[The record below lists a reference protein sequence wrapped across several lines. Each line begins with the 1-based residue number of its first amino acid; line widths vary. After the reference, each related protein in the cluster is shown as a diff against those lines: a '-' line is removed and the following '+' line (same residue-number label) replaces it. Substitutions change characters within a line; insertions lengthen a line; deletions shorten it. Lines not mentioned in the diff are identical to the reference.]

1 MRKIII
7 AILSLLSLQTFASNR
22 YFSSAGS
29 DAANGLTP
37 ATAYATITKFNSIFS
52 SLSPGDTC
60 FFRSGDTWKG
70 VQMLPNR
77 SGSSG
82 SPIVITSYSTGAL
95 PIISGGVT
103 LASWSSVGSGIWK
116 SSLSVRPAVVVI
128 NGVQVKEGR
137 YPNSSTT
144 DAGWLNADAVS
155 SNHLTS
161 SGLTGQTGLV
171 GADVVTRNG
180 RFTIDRF
187 TITSQV
193 GTTIG
198 FPGNI
203 DVDYGFFIT
212 NKLSTL
218 DQYGE
223 WFYNDATDELYVY
236 FGGAG
241 STSVT
246 VSNLNNVLTVD
257 SRSYLKF
264 VNISFQF
271 GQTTAAN
278 PLVKLDDNDNISF
291 INCEFKYSGKTA
303 ILAGYSTNGN
313 TNLTISGCLI
323 QDINCSGIMIYGNVS
338 NDNLVVTGNT
348 FLRCGFIAGQ
358 GENGEYIGLGLMNS
372 NTDNATVTLNS
383 FDSTGWIPIMA
394 GGGGT
399 NLLIY
404 KNYITN
410 FCYFLDDGGG
420 IYLQSHEEKINKRV
434 RKNIIIH
441 GGLLASEGTDNPS
454 SKEAYGIYV
463 DAGSTYITADSNYIQ
478 DVGNGGMFMDDSH
491 DITYRLNTIYQAL
504 RGITVEYYNSHPITN
519 MSIKK
524 NIIYADADD
533 NYVLRYANQDCGG
546 AAMTTW
552 GVSDSNYLMRP
563 TDESGT
569 KIMGSITC
577 SSFTYYTLTSWRSAT
592 SYDTHSNN
600 SPAFV
605 TTSNATPFTNP
616 TNATVNVSTSR
627 KYKDSYG
634 NISDGTVTL
643 APYEGV
649 LLFDIGAA
657 SGIPPVANAGID
669 QSITISTVTLNG
681 TGSTDADGTIV
692 SYAWVKLSGTGGTI
706 TSPSSAITTVTGLT
720 TGTYVYQLTVTDNN
734 SLTDSDNTTI
744 TVNIPGNNGTIL
756 TVQRRIIISTNH

>member
-1 MRKIII
+1 MRY
-7 AILSLLSLQTFASNR
+7 ILTILLLISLQTFASNR

-60 FFRSGDTWKG
+60 FFNSANTWAG
-70 VQMLPNR
+70 VQMTTSR
-77 SGSSG
+77 SGSAG
-82 SPIVITSYSTGAL
+82 SSIVITSYGVGAK

-103 LASWSSVGSGIWK
+103 LSSFTNVGSGIYK
-116 SSLSVRPAVVVI
+116 IPLSVRPAVVVI
-128 NGVQVKEGR
+128 NGVQQKEGR
-137 YPNSSTT
+137 YPNDTRT
-144 DAGWLNADAVS
+144 DAAWLNADAVS

-193 GTTIG
+193 GNTIG

-203 DVDYGFFIT
+203 DVNYGFFIT

-223 WFYNDATDELYVY
+223 WFYNSSTSELYVY

-246 VSNLNNVLTVD
+246 VSNLNNVLSVTG
-257 SRSYLKF
+257 RSYLKF

-278 PLVKLDDNDNISF
+278 PLVRLDLTDNVSF
-291 INCEFKYSGKTA
+291 IDCEFKFSGKTA
-303 ILAGYSTNGN
+303 ILAGYSNNGN

-338 NDNLVVTGNT
+338 NNNLLVTGNT
-348 FLRCGFIAGQ
+348 FLRCGMIPGQ

-372 NTDNATVTLNS
+372 NSDNATITLNS

-410 FCYFLDDGGG
+410 YCYYLDDGGG
-420 IYLQSHEEKINKRV
+420 IYNQSHEEKLNKRI

-441 GGLLASEGTDNPS
+441 GGFLSSEGTDNPS
-454 SKEAYGIYV
+454 SKEAYGVYV
-463 DAGSTYITADSNYIQ
+463 DEGSTYVTADSNYIQ
-478 DVGNGGMFMDDSH
+478 DVGNGGMFMDNSH
-491 DITYRLNTIYQAL
+491 DITFRVNTIYQAL
-504 RGITVEYYNSHPITN
+504 RGITVEYYTTTINPIQN

-524 NIIYADADD
+524 NIIYEPTDD

-546 AAMTTW
+546 APMTTW
-552 GVSDSNYLMRP
+552 GISDSNYLMRP
-563 TDESGT
+563 SDENGL

-577 SSFTYYTLTSWRSAT
+577 SSFTYYNLTSWRSAT
-592 SYDTHSNN
+592 SYDIHSQN

-605 TTSNATPFTNP
+605 TTTNATPFINP
-616 TNATVNVSTSR
+616 TNATVNVVTSR
-627 KYKDSYG
+627 KYKDANG
-634 NISDGTVTL
+634 NISDGTVVL
-643 APYEGV
+643 SPYQGV

-657 SGIPPVANAGID
+657 SGIPPVSVPGSN
-669 QSITISTVTLNG
+669 QSISVSFTTLD
-681 TGSTDADGTIV
+681 GSGSYDTDGTITT
-692 SYAWVKLSGTGGTI
+692 YAWTKLSGTGGTI

-720 TGTYVYQLTVTDNN
+720 TDVYVYQLTVTDNN
-734 SLTDSDNTTI
+734 GLSGSNPI
-744 TVNIPGNNGTIL
+744 TVTVTIPNAGGTII
-756 TVQRRIIISTNH
+756 TIHRRVIIN